1 MKQGKG
7 PDSRQIIWSEVA
19 GEHVMAPEQLG
30 GRQWE
35 WQDDRVASS
44 APCSLILK
52 PEQTGFRL
60 WRGGYI
66 SSLFLI

>member
-7 PDSRQIIWSEVA
+7 SDSSQIIWSKVA

-44 APCSLILK
+44 TPMLSNT
-52 PEQTGFRL
+52 ET
-60 WRGGYI
+60 
-66 SSLFLI
+66 